1 MTFERTWQSL
11 CRKEP
16 ELQKPGTKIEFES
29 QNIKALLQQVFEK
42 GRESA
47 PKAGNPFEG
56 WMGR

>member
-1 MTFERTWQSL
+1 MGFERIWQHL

-29 QNIKALLQQVFEK
+29 QNLKALLLQVYEK

-47 PKAGNPFEG
+47 PKARNPFEG
-56 WMGR
+56 WMK